1 MSRIAVESGEG
12 RRRPYYRKNLSQN
25 FRTIHIGVH
34 VQCAPHTKL
43 GINMRALY
51 SFDFTH
57 LRGDIYGGLTAGVVA
72 IPLALAF
79 GVASGLGPM
88 AGMYGA
94 IIVGFFAAW
103 LGGTPTNVSG
113 PTGPMV
119 VVLAGLF
126 ASLSGDVG
134 LILTAVVLAGL
145 FQIVFG
151 VIKLGDFIRLVPY
164 PVVSGFM
171 SGIGVIIII
180 LQLDATVGHMAPAG
194 TISALKY
201 LPTALTDINISA
213 LIVAAVTLVVVYAWP
228 TAWGKYLPAALA
240 ALVAGTVLSLF
251 LGTMPILGEIPSGL
265 PSFRMPVFEQ
275 GAMLLVVEAAFILAV
290 LGAIDSLLTSL
301 VADNMTRTRHDSNQE
316 LIGQGVGNAVA
327 GLFGGI
333 AGAGATMRTVVNIRS
348 GGHTKISGMI
358 HSLVLAAVILGVGP
372 VAAYI
377 PHAALAG
384 VLIKVGLDII
394 DFSYLRNAHRG
405 PRWDLALMALVL
417 GLTVLVDLI
426 TAVVAGVVLAALA
439 YVRQVAKTQLDDLL
453 SRPLTA
459 TSDEERD
466 LLEKLVDRITVFEFG
481 GPLSFGAAADVG
493 HHVRERYRDGM
504 HAIILDFQRVPFIDV
519 SAVRAVETIA
529 CDAERAG
536 KKVYITSMSND
547 IAETMVGLDADCC
560 IDLDE
565 ARYEDRLTLLRELR
579 DEYENKLAAKRS
591 KQ

>member
-1 MSRIAVESGEG
+1 M
-12 RRRPYYRKNLSQN
+12 
-25 FRTIHIGVH
+25 H
-34 VQCAPHTKL
+34 VQSAPHINL

-201 LPTALTDINISA
+201 LPTAFTDINISA

-228 TAWGKYLPAALA
+228 TTWGKYLPAALA
-240 ALVAGTVLSLF
+240 ALVVGTVLSLF
-251 LGTMPILGEIPSGL
+251 IGTMPILGEIPSGL
-265 PSFRMPVFEQ
+265 PSFRIPVFEQ
-275 GAMLLVVEAAFILAV
+275 GAMMLVIEAAFILAV

-316 LIGQGVGNAVA
+316 LIGQGVGNTVA

-372 VAAYI
+372 IASYI

-426 TAVVAGVVLAALA
+426 TAVGAGVVLAALA

-536 KKVYITSMSND
+536 KMVYITGMSDD
-547 IAETMVGLDADCC
+547 IADTMMGLDADCC
-560 IDLDE
+560 LDLGE

-579 DEYENKLAAKRS
+579 DEYENKLTAKRGKKKGNPVTEAS
-591 KQ
+591 

>member
-1 MSRIAVESGEG
+1 M
-12 RRRPYYRKNLSQN
+12 
-25 FRTIHIGVH
+25 H
-34 VQCAPHTKL
+34 VQSAPHINL

-194 TISALKY
+194 TMSALKY
-201 LPTALTDINISA
+201 LPTAFTDINMSA

-228 TAWGKYLPAALA
+228 TTWGKYLPAALA
-240 ALVAGTVLSLF
+240 ALVVGTVLSLF
-251 LGTMPILGEIPSGL
+251 IGTMPILGEIPSGL
-265 PSFRMPVFEQ
+265 PSFRIPVFEQ
-275 GAMLLVVEAAFILAV
+275 GAMMLVIEAAFILAV

-316 LIGQGVGNAVA
+316 LIGQGVGNTVA

-372 VAAYI
+372 IASYI

-426 TAVVAGVVLAALA
+426 TAVGAGVVLAALA

-536 KKVYITSMSND
+536 KMVYITGMSDD
-547 IAETMVGLDADCC
+547 IADTMMGLDADCC
-560 IDLDE
+560 LDLGE

-579 DEYENKLAAKRS
+579 DEYENKLTAKRGKKKGNPVTEAS
-591 KQ
+591 

>member
-1 MSRIAVESGEG
+1 MKTAF
-12 RRRPYYRKNLSQN
+12 KFDLSN
-25 FRTIHIGVH
+25 
-34 VQCAPHTKL
+34 
-43 GINMRALY
+43 
-51 SFDFTH
+51 
-57 LRGDIYGGLTAGVVA
+57 LRGDVYGGITAGVVA

-103 LGGTPTNVSG
+103 FGGTPTNVSG

-134 LILTAVVLAGL
+134 LILTAVVLSGL
-145 FQIVFG
+145 FQIAMG
-151 VIKLGDFIRLVPY
+151 AAKLGDFIRLVPY

-180 LQLDATVGHMAPAG
+180 LQLDATLGHSAPAG
-194 TISALKY
+194 TIPGLTYLPQAIMDINYSALAVA
-201 LPTALTDINISA
+201 ALT
-213 LIVAAVTLVVVYAWP
+213 LIVVYSWP
-228 TAWGKYLPAALA
+228 AAWGKYLPGALA
-240 ALVAGTVLSLF
+240 ALIAGTTLSLF
-251 LGTMPILGEIPSGL
+251 LAPMPILGQIPSGL
-265 PSFRMPVFEQ
+265 PSFHMPVFDQ
-275 GAMLLVVEAAFILAV
+275 SKMALVLEAAFILAV

-316 LIGQGVGNAVA
+316 LIGQGMGNTVA

-333 AGAGATMRTVVNIRS
+333 AGAGATMRTVINIRS
-348 GGHTKISGMI
+348 GGHTKLSGMI
-358 HSLVLAAVILGVGP
+358 HSVVLAAVVLGLGSL
-372 VAAYI
+372 AQYI

-384 VLIKVGLDII
+384 VLIKVGMDII
-394 DFSYLRNAHRG
+394 DFSYIRCAHRG

-426 TAVVAGVVLAALA
+426 TAVAAGVVLAALA

-459 TSDEERD
+459 TSDEEAE
-466 LLEKLVDRITVFEFG
+466 LLEKLSERVTIFEFG

-493 HHVRERYRDGM
+493 HHVRERYHDGM
-504 HAIILDFQRVPFIDV
+504 RAIVLDFQRVPFVDV
-519 SAVRAVETIA
+519 SAARAVETIA
-529 CDAERAG
+529 CDARKAG
-536 KKVYITSMSND
+536 KQVFVTGMSSEV
-547 IAETMVGLDADCC
+547 AKTLSALEADCC
-560 IDLDE
+560 MDE
-565 ARYEDRLTLLRELR
+565 QNSYPDRLTALQAIDARLFG
-579 DEYENKLAAKRS
+579 
-591 KQ
+591 KQADIEQKPVGIG

>member
-1 MSRIAVESGEG
+1 
-12 RRRPYYRKNLSQN
+12 
-25 FRTIHIGVH
+25 
-34 VQCAPHTKL
+34 
-43 GINMRALY
+43 MRALY

-201 LPTALTDINISA
+201 LPTAFTDINMSA
-213 LIVAAVTLVVVYAWP
+213 LTVAAVTLVVVYAWP

-240 ALVAGTVLSLF
+240 ALVVGTVLSLF
-251 LGTMPILGEIPSGL
+251 IGTVPILGEIPSGL

-275 GAMLLVVEAAFILAV
+275 GAMMLVIEAAFILAV

-372 VAAYI
+372 IASYI

-426 TAVVAGVVLAALA
+426 TAVGAGVVLAALA

-536 KKVYITSMSND
+536 KKVYITGMSDD
-547 IAETMVGLDADCC
+547 IADTMMGLDADCC
-560 IDLDE
+560 LDLGE

-591 KQ
+591 KKKGEPVTEAS